1 MRYLVVRFNGFDWEV
16 LTGKVLGEIGIE
28 MHGPAHAGIDQ
39 RGAVVFGLDSGGLSC
54 ASEC

>member
-39 RGAVVFGLDSGGLSC
+39 CGAVVFGLDSGGLSC